1 MHPVA
6 LARVAHKC
14 AQQRWSAL
22 LTRIARDVRPA
33 LGDMLWA
40 DFVTHTEAHYKAK
53 FVAAFRKPVL
63 RCVGTNHGAPCPQ
76 AFEVDLTTRRT
87 FADREPRAGRGRH
100 LRHVDVRDRL
110 AAARSRLVGTT
121 VWMAT
126 CSAISCS
133 VCVTIRCMGRACC
146 ASAAVQ
152 YPATSRTCHTTV
164 GCVTCALAALLRCPL
179 SLSEWDSLG
188 RGMGGLLQKMFANQH
203 DPHAK
208 GGGKG
213 GSR

>member
-87 FADREPRAGRGRH
+87 FADLELLH
-100 LRHVDVRDRL
+100 LDHEQDV
-110 AAARSRLVGTT
+110 V
-121 VWMAT
+121 
-126 CSAISCS
+126 
-133 VCVTIRCMGRACC
+133 
-146 ASAAVQ
+146 
-152 YPATSRTCHTTV
+152 
-164 GCVTCALAALLRCPL
+164 VTCDMWMCAIASLPHGPGWWGRRCGWRPALPSPVRCV
-179 SLSEWDSLG
+179 
-188 RGMGGLLQKMFANQH
+188 
-203 DPHAK
+203 
-208 GGGKG
+208 
-213 GSR
+213 